1 MFRNK
6 EIRQFAVWFVVIT
19 VLSAA
24 AGFSLHPAAGVLA
37 LCSAGVYGT
46 AFWIF
51 TKARYKSIAQISDQ
65 IDLVLHNADRLY
77 ISESDEGELS
87 ILQTEITK
95 MTVRIREQNDALKR
109 EKQHLADSLADIAHQ
124 LRTPLTSANLILSLL
139 KNEAAENKRKALLR
153 EAEELFVQMD
163 WLLNSL
169 LKLSRLDAGIV
180 VFQSEQIRVNN
191 LIRAALRPL
200 LISMELHN
208 ITLESDVP
216 EGMTIQGDLSWLSE
230 AIQNIL
236 KNCIQSTGDN
246 GTIRIVCED
255 TLLFG
260 TITIHDSGTGFQK
273 EDLPHLFERF
283 YRGKNED
290 ASGYGIGLS
299 LCKMIITRHGGTIS
313 AKNHSKGGA
322 VFCLH
327 FPK

>member
-109 EKQHLADSLADIAHQ
+109 KNNIW
-124 LRTPLTSANLILSLL
+124 RTPL
-139 KNEAAENKRKALLR
+139 
-153 EAEELFVQMD
+153 
-163 WLLNSL
+163 
-169 LKLSRLDAGIV
+169 
-180 VFQSEQIRVNN
+180 QI
-191 LIRAALRPL
+191 
-200 LISMELHN
+200 
-208 ITLESDVP
+208 
-216 EGMTIQGDLSWLSE
+216 
-230 AIQNIL
+230 
-236 KNCIQSTGDN
+236 
-246 GTIRIVCED
+246 
-255 TLLFG
+255 
-260 TITIHDSGTGFQK
+260 
-273 EDLPHLFERF
+273 
-283 YRGKNED
+283 
-290 ASGYGIGLS
+290 
-299 LCKMIITRHGGTIS
+299 
-313 AKNHSKGGA
+313 
-322 VFCLH
+322 
-327 FPK
+327 